1 MSLRMREPSAAG
13 AWCLKE
19 MLHNELRRFYAR
31 CVRTMSRTIL
41 YHTWIHH
48 ISTKNLEKELGL

>member
-1 MSLRMREPSAAG
+1 MREPSAAG

-19 MLHNELRRFYAR
+19 MLHNELRRIYAR